1 RALTYLS
8 RGPAAPALHPLS
20 LHDAL
25 PIYLQHQPVVDHADD
40 IVLVLRGEL
49 NTLRNVVPFRQT
61 AATAGGGRVLG
72 NRHRMAARGGLFS
85 VVDWVRGGKT
95 LRNKVGSMLVNGI
108 GTFVPAVLSFF
119 CA

>member
-1 RALTYLS
+1 M
-8 RGPAAPALHPLS
+8 PLC
-20 LHDAL
+20 
-25 PIYLQHQPVVDHADD
+25 
-40 IVLVLRGEL
+40 
-49 NTLRNVVPFRQT
+49 QT

-72 NRHRMAARGGLFS
+72 NKHRMAAHGGLFT
-85 VVDWVRGGKT
+85 VVDGVRGGKT